1 MLTARCV
8 AMMSSLGAVVMGT
21 GAAYGQEYPAKPI
34 RIITSG
40 VGGGNDYVSR
50 AIGPYLSAS
59 LGQPVITE
67 NRPSGILAA
76 EAASKAAPDGYSL
89 LFASNSLW
97 IGPLIQKM
105 PYDAFRDFTPITLP
119 DKQPN
124 LVVVHPSLPVKTVK
138 ELIALAKSRP
148 GELNYASANIGS
160 TNHLAAELFKAMANV
175 NITRIPYKSVG
186 PGLTDL
192 LGGQIQL
199 MFSTAAPAMPHVK
212 SGKLRA
218 LAVTSA
224 QPTALAPGMPTVAAT
239 VPGYESVSSDAI
251 MAPAHTAPA
260 IIQRLNQEIVR
271 VLARQDIKEKFMS
284 VGLETVGSTPEEL
297 AAVMKSD
304 LTLFGK
310 IIKDAGVKAD

>member
-1 MLTARCV
+1 M
-8 AMMSSLGAVVMGT
+8 
-21 GAAYGQEYPAKPI
+21 
-34 RIITSG
+34 
-40 VGGGNDYVSR
+40 
-50 AIGPYLSAS
+50 
-59 LGQPVITE
+59 
-67 NRPSGILAA
+67 
-76 EAASKAAPDGYSL
+76 
-89 LFASNSLW
+89 
-97 IGPLIQKM
+97 
-105 PYDAFRDFTPITLP
+105 
-119 DKQPN
+119 
-124 LVVVHPSLPVKTVK
+124 
-138 ELIALAKSRP
+138 
-148 GELNYASANIGS
+148 
-160 TNHLAAELFKAMANV
+160 FKAMANV
-175 NITRIPYKSVG
+175 NMTRIPYKSVG

-251 MAPAHTAPA
+251 MAPAHTPAA

-271 VLARQDIKEKFMS
+271 VLARQDIKEKFLS